1 MNAESGCPVLC
12 LDPDDGAWCHEC
24 LILPSVAFSGFCSGY
39 FILLGVT
46 QIWPHSIFGISNL
59 IARRTYV
66 HTA

>member
-1 MNAESGCPVLC
+1 MRRVVARYDAWVPVMMHGAMNVC
-12 LDPDDGAWCHEC
+12 
-24 LILPSVAFSGFCSGY
+24 ILPSVAFSVFCSGY

-66 HTA
+66 HTS